1 MLEYKQRE
9 RQNNWQ
15 PVINRSRTSMK
26 HRGGNSSE
34 INLEKLYYTKYIKY
48 KTKYLSLCGAKSRI
62 TLNSPK
68 NKIL

>member
-1 MLEYKQRE
+1 M
-9 RQNNWQ
+9 N
-15 PVINRSRTSMK
+15 P
-26 HRGGNSSE
+26 RGGNASE

-48 KTKYLSLCGAKSRI
+48 KTKYLNLCGTKSHI